1 MVSSHHLKKGKTT
14 QHFIKLINKITMP
27 SGGPFVGRFLE
38 LESYS
43 HFWTGVQTLDVI
55 GMGGTW

>member
-1 MVSSHHLKKGKTT
+1 
-14 QHFIKLINKITMP
+14 MP

-38 LESYS
+38 LENYS

>member
-1 MVSSHHLKKGKTT
+1 MGAEKDLKKVKTT
-14 QHFIKLINKITMP
+14 AFYKINKITMP
-27 SGGPFVGRFLE
+27 SGGPSVGRFLE

-43 HFWTGVQTLDVI
+43 HFWTHVQTLDVI